1 MGDSRVYLGV
11 GREAIERQMLAILTK
26 VSIFC
31 MKKSAERVAWSGV
44 GFERGVI
51 EN

>member
-11 GREAIERQMLAILTK
+11 RRESVERQMLAILANA
-26 VSIFC
+26 SIFC
-31 MKKSAERVAWSGV
+31 MKKSAERVAGSGV